1 MMKKSSEFVLEWE
14 KALGWSDNPFQ
25 DKIFEPVEQFIVGY
39 DKERQKLNLFVI
51 ENYRYGILL
60 GEEGN
65 GKTTLLRWMRNQLA
79 QYHSRFAVLYLNAR
93 NIVVGE
99 FIKRLVTPFLN
110 PLELYIT
117 RPWKKLHIGNVV
129 EFLKPR
135 LATKNLIILVDEAQ
149 MFTKADALILKHL
162 FDSNIHVQLIVAGSP
177 EEMKRSVVA
186 TFAPDQLNI
195 VLHGLKLEE
204 IKEMLTMRIEALGGQ
219 GIEPFDH
226 EMLTHIARDH
236 QNNPKRV
243 LALCNDHAVKLSL
256 KHAFTKQIKQHP
268 HPKSKFFIVENVEE
282 KEDEPSHELSH
293 KSKLTDIFL
302 PGLLDEPKK
311 QEPASPS
318 VAVTEDVIQQAAAEI
333 QEAAKH
339 ARKKKKE

>member
-1 MMKKSSEFVLEWE
+1 MMKRSSEFVLEWE

-25 DKIFEPVEQFIVGY
+25 DKIFEPVEQFVVGY

-51 ENYRYGILL
+51 ENYKYGILL

-65 GKTTLLRWMRNQLA
+65 GKTTLLRWMHNQLA
-79 QYHSRFAVLYLNAR
+79 QYRSRFAVLYLNAR
-93 NIVVGE
+93 NIPPGE
-99 FIKRLVTPFLN
+99 CVRRLVTPFLN
-110 PLELYIT
+110 PLELYLT

-135 LATKNLIILVDEAQ
+135 LAAKSMIILLDEAHVL
-149 MFTKADALILKHL
+149 TKADALVLKHL
-162 FDSNIHVQLIVAGSP
+162 FDSSMHIQLIVADSP
-177 EEMKRSVVA
+177 EEMKRSVVT

-204 IKEMLTMRIEALGGQ
+204 IKEMLTLRIEALGGQ

-236 QNNPKRV
+236 QNNPKLV

-256 KHAFTKQIKQHP
+256 KHAFSRQTKQHP
-268 HPKSKFFIVENVEE
+268 HPKSKFLIVENVEE
-282 KEDEPSHELSH
+282 KEDEPPHESSQ

-311 QEPASPS
+311 PEPASAP

-339 ARKKKKE
+339 ARKRKRE